1 MELQLQDFQKIF
13 NGEFH
18 SDSLHTTLYATDAS
32 VYRKIPIAVA
42 YPKNER
48 GIKQLITFAE
58 TNNTS
63 LIPRA
68 AGTSLAGQ
76 CVGEGIVVDV
86 SKHLTEILSVD
97 VSEKTVTL
105 QPGVVRDTLNAFL
118 EPYGLFLGPNT
129 STSNRSMIGG
139 MVGNNSSGT
148 TSIQYGVTRD
158 KVLKMK
164 TILSNGEEV
173 TFEKISKEEF
183 MQKKDSLSMEG
194 KIYKTLYDE
203 LVSPETQR
211 EIKNEFPKS

>member
-18 SDSLHTTLYATDAS
+18 SDSLHTSLYATDAS

-48 GIKQLITFAE
+48 GIKQLVTFAE

-86 SKHLTEILSVD
+86 SKHLTKILSVD
-97 VSEKTVTL
+97 VERKTVTL
-105 QPGVVRDTLNAFL
+105 QPGVVRDDLNAFL
-118 EPYGLFLGPNT
+118 KQYGLFLGPNT
-129 STSNRSMIGG
+129 STTNRSMIGG

-148 TSIQYGVTRD
+148 TSIKYGVTRD
-158 KVLKMK
+158 KVIRIK
-164 TILSNGEEV
+164 TLISNGETV
-173 TFEKISKEEF
+173 VFQNLSKEAF
-183 MQKKDSLSMEG
+183 LRKTNLNSLEG
-194 KIYKTLYDE
+194 D
-203 LVSPETQR
+203 R
-211 EIKNEFPKS
+211 KSVV